1 MKTIFRFL
9 FIIFL
14 FLIISNLFPVKI
26 DDFFIN
32 TIFTVAGIMFSVGLG
47 LIVTFSFAEIKNKK
61 YLHKIRDNLNAVRDS
76 FLQYFT
82 IVTFCYVIDYYLRK
96 SELYLTTLHISK
108 YEFNFN
114 WSVFLCLLIIYSI
127 IYFIINFIKIQK
139 LNNDIVDKV
148 INEDKGKV

>member
-14 FLIISNLFPVKI
+14 FLIISNLFPIKI

-47 LIVTFSFAEIKNKK
+47 LIVTFNFAEIKNKK
-61 YLHKIRDNLNAVRDS
+61 FLNKIRNNLNAVRDS

-82 IVTFCYVIDYYLRK
+82 LITLSFVIDYYLRK
-96 SELYLTTLHISK
+96 SELNLTHLYIFK
-108 YEFNFN
+108 YEINLN
-114 WSVFLCLLIIYSI
+114 WSVLVCLLIIYSVA
-127 IYFIINFIKIQK
+127 YFIINFIKIQK
-139 LNNDIVDKV
+139 LKNDIIDKI
-148 INEDKGKV
+148 INENKGEI